1 MLNGRKEQNSF
12 LLFYINC
19 MEEIWKD
26 IPGYEG
32 LYEVSNF
39 GFVRNYKTK
48 EILHFGFNRDYLSVT
63 LYDKDGKKKK
73 LSVHILVAKGF
84 IDNPENK
91 PKVHH
96 INFDKLNNRAENLM
110 WVTSQEHNDIH
121 QSKHV
126 ICLDLN
132 YNFVKEY
139 NSIRST
145 AKDGFNPTNVMRCC
159 HHKPHYLTSNKHIF
173 MFKDEYERRINILN
187 KTT

>member
-1 MLNGRKEQNSF
+1 MIKEEWR
-12 LLFYINC
+12 L
-19 MEEIWKD
+19 
-26 IPGYEG
+26 IPDYEG

-48 EILHFGFNRDYLSVT
+48 EILHFGNNGNYLSVI
-63 LYDKDGKKKK
+63 LFDKNGKRKKI
-73 LSVHILVAKGF
+73 SVHILVAKAF
-84 IDNPENK
+84 IPNIENK

-96 INFDKLNNRAENLM
+96 INFDKLNNRVENLM

-121 QSKHV
+121 QSKHI

-145 AKDGFNPTNVMRCC
+145 EKDGFNSTNVMRCC
-159 HHKPHYLTSNKHIF
+159 HHTPHYLTSKKHIF
-173 MFKDEYERRINILN
+173 MFKSEYDSLINITKHN
-187 KTT
+187 N